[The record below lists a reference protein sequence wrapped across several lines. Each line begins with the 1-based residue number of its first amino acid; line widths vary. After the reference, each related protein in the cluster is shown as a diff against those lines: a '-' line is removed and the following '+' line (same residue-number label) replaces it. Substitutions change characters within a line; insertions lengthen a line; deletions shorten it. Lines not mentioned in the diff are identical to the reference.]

1 MKDKSSQ
8 QDKDIEVAKTDIGW
22 IKTEIRD
29 IKDQVFNH
37 IPTSIKELK
46 EEFVK
51 YKLSNNKWLI
61 SILVSLIFIF
71 IGMIAN
77 LIFK

>member
-1 MKDKSSQ
+1 MKDKNSQ